1 MTRIQVICV
10 LFISTIFAEQSSMVA
25 AIAQS
30 IDIRVI
36 FAINQEMIL
45 ILCNETFDN
54 VIRLDKY
61 SLVSLNRVI
70 VFAMTSCTFEL
81 AFLCKP
87 LLCILRIL
95 NHFCCYTL
103 SACSASTT
111 KHHNRLSCSQVE
123 PVLAI
128 ETVQFHC

>member
-1 MTRIQVICV
+1 MILSFRDITSSVFNLKKSFMPFLIKLMTRIQVICV
-10 LFISTIFAEQSSMVA
+10 LFISTILAEQSSMVA

-70 VFAMTSCTFEL
+70 VFAMTS
-81 AFLCKP
+81 
-87 LLCILRIL
+87 
-95 NHFCCYTL
+95 
-103 SACSASTT
+103 
-111 KHHNRLSCSQVE
+111 
-123 PVLAI
+123 
-128 ETVQFHC
+128 